1 MNLRPSNSEK
11 RVELN
16 ITPLIDVVFL
26 LLIFFMVSTTFNR
39 ESELQINL
47 PKASPG
53 SVDLPEEVL
62 EIVIGPD
69 GSFVIAGK
77 ALSDQRAMTVQQ
89 ALADAIGDQKG
100 QMVVLRADA
109 ETPHQAVITAMDA
122 ARKLG
127 ISGLT
132 FATQLTQEDEQ

>member
-1 MNLRPSNSEK
+1 MNLRQHNSEK

-47 PKASPG
+47 PNASPG
-53 SVDLPEEVL
+53 TVDLPEELV
-62 EIVIGPD
+62 EIVIAKD
-69 GSFVIAGK
+69 GSFIIGGK
-77 ALSDQRAMTVQQ
+77 TLPDQHPMTVQQ
-89 ALADAIGDQKG
+89 ALSDALGEQRDG
-100 QMVVLRADA
+100 PVVLRADA

-127 ISGLT
+127 ISALT
-132 FATQLTQEDEQ
+132 FATQLTAEGQ

>member
-1 MNLRPSNSEK
+1 MKLRSRNSEK

-39 ESELQINL
+39 ESQLRIDL

-53 SVDLPEEVL
+53 AVDLPAEVL
-62 EIVIGPD
+62 EIEIAAD

-77 ALSDQRAMTVQQ
+77 ALPDQRAMTVQQ
-89 ALADAIGDQKG
+89 ALADAVGDDKG
-100 QMVVLRADA
+100 RMVVLRADA

-132 FATQLTQEDEQ
+132 FATQLTQDDDL

>member
-1 MNLRPSNSEK
+1 
-11 RVELN
+11 
-16 ITPLIDVVFL
+16 
-26 LLIFFMVSTTFNR
+26 
-39 ESELQINL
+39 L

-62 EIVIGPD
+62 EIVIGPE
-69 GSFVIAGK
+69 GNFVIDGK
-77 ALSDQRAMTVQQ
+77 SLPDQRAMTVQQ
-89 ALADAIGDQKG
+89 ALADAVGEQKG
-100 QMVVLRADA
+100 QTVVLRADA

-132 FATQLTQEDEQ
+132 FATQLNQEDEQ

>member
-1 MNLRPSNSEK
+1 MKLRHRNSEK
-11 RVELN
+11 RVEVN

-47 PKASPG
+47 PLASAG
-53 SVDLPEEVL
+53 SVELPPELV
-62 EIVIGPD
+62 EIVIAKD

-77 ALSDQRAMTVQQ
+77 QLRDADASTVQK
-89 ALADAIGDQKG
+89 ALAAAIGSERDQP
-100 QMVVLRADA
+100 VVLRADG

-127 ISGLT
+127 ISKLT
-132 FATQLTQEDEQ
+132 FATQLDSE

>member
-1 MNLRPSNSEK
+1 MKLRHRSSEK
-11 RVELN
+11 RVEVN

-47 PKASPG
+47 PLASAG
-53 SVDLPEEVL
+53 SVELPPELV
-62 EIVIGPD
+62 EIVIAKD

-77 ALSDQRAMTVQQ
+77 PLRDTDALTVQK
-89 ALADAIGDQKG
+89 ALAAAVGSERDQP
-100 QMVVLRADA
+100 VVLRADG
-109 ETPHQAVITAMDA
+109 ETPHQSVITAMDA

-127 ISGLT
+127 ISKLT
-132 FATQLTQEDEQ
+132 FATQLDTE

>member
-1 MNLRPSNSEK
+1 MKLRPHNSEK

-53 SVDLPEEVL
+53 SVDLPEELL
-62 EIVIGPD
+62 EIVIAAD

-77 ALSDQRAMTVQQ
+77 PLTDQTPMSVQQ
-89 ALADAIGDQKG
+89 ALEDAIADQPD
-100 QMVVLRADA
+100 QVVVLRADA

-127 ISGLT
+127 ISKLT
-132 FATQLTQEDEQ
+132 FATQLQQDDP